1 MLTLHVGLYESDFS
15 GRSVLGLSS
24 NLVGSGGEREEGGD
38 GGFHEH
44 RERDMMCLCLYV
56 SFLGGSWIGC
66 RGGLFVSKESR
77 VEWMGICTLMS

>member
-15 GRSVLGLSS
+15 GRSVLSLSS
-24 NLVGSGGEREEGGD
+24 DLVGSGGERKEGGD

-44 RERDMMCLCLYV
+44 RERDVMRVCVLYV

-66 RGGLFVSKESR
+66 RGVLFD
-77 VEWMGICTLMS
+77 VERE

>member
-15 GRSVLGLSS
+15 SRSVLSLSS

-44 RERDMMCLCLYV
+44 RE
-56 SFLGGSWIGC
+56 
-66 RGGLFVSKESR
+66 
-77 VEWMGICTLMS
+77 